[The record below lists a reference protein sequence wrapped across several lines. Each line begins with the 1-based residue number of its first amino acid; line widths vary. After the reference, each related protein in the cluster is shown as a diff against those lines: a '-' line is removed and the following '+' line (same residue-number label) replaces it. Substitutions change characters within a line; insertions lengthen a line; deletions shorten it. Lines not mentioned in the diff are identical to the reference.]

1 MKLLDMTAPPA
12 GRRALEEEVMLMAR
26 ASASCPH
33 VVRLLGVSTVSIAS
47 VGSGRPA
54 TASEQGGPQH
64 LALVMPAYPC
74 NLTKHIEEQ
83 PGELNTCTSEI
94 AANLTAVYGIHKS
107 APPQSSSAQYHT
119 Q

>member
-1 MKLLDMTAPPA
+1 VKLLDMTTPPA
-12 GRRALEEEVMLMAR
+12 GRQDLEAVMLMAR
-26 ASASCPH
+26 ASTSCQH

-64 LALVMPAYPC
+64 LALVMPAYTC

-94 AANLTAVYGIHKS
+94 AANLTAVYGMFHHNNPAAHTS
-107 APPQSSSAQYHT
+107 AHSDSE
-119 Q
+119 